1 MDLRQLAY
9 RWRTRGYVVL
19 PRFMGWRDRVRL
31 RAACDRAERAWRAGI
46 PPDKRLGPL
55 SNMAYLT
62 SPRWYDDGRVPG
74 EILHFVA
81 DRSVLDLIAAITGGA
96 PLFHNTQY
104 FMEQRGADWDG
115 EWHRDS
121 QFLAP
126 DAVTEQRH
134 IAESTGVHFRVAL
147 EDDPWL
153 RIVPGS
159 YRRWDTAQ
167 EWTIR
172 REKGN
177 GDPDGAVS
185 VPLKAGDAMLFHAW
199 SIHQGLYRRE
209 PERRTFDVIYMTHGT
224 AEQRALTPRRC
235 MPSEVRMASL
245 PRDVRAFYER
255 FARTYR
261 RAWSASA

>member
-1 MDLRQLAY
+1 VALRQLAY
-9 RWRTRGYVVL
+9 HWRTRGYVVL
-19 PRFMGWRDRVRL
+19 PRFMGWRDRERL
-31 RAACDRAERAWRAGI
+31 RAACDRAEHTSRERL
-46 PPDKRLGPL
+46 PPERRDAPL

-62 SPRWYDDGRVPG
+62 DPRWYADGRVPA
-74 EILHFVA
+74 EILEFVA
-81 DRSVLDLIAAITGGA
+81 DRSVLNLIQAITGDA

-115 EWHRDS
+115 EWHRDT

-126 DAVTEQRH
+126 DAETERRH

-147 EDDPWL
+147 NDDPWL

-159 YRRWDTAQ
+159 HRRWDTAQ
-167 EWTIR
+167 EWAIR
-172 REKGN
+172 REGAS
-177 GDPDGAVS
+177 GDPANAVS

-209 PERRTFDVIYMTHGT
+209 PVRRTVDVIYMTRGT
-224 AEQRALTPRRC
+224 AERALTPQAC
-235 MPSEVRMASL
+235 MPSAVRMASL
-245 PRDVRAFYER
+245 PRAVRAFYAR

-261 RAWSASA
+261 RAWASA

>member
-1 MDLRQLAY
+1 
-9 RWRTRGYVVL
+9 
-19 PRFMGWRDRVRL
+19 MGWRDRARL
-31 RAACDRAERAWRAGI
+31 RAACDRAERTWRNGLPA
-46 PPDKRLGPL
+46 PRRDSPL

-62 SPRWYDDGRVPG
+62 DPRWYDDRRVPA
-74 EILHFVA
+74 EILQFVA
-81 DRSVLDLIAAITGGA
+81 DRSVLDLIEAITGGA

-104 FMEQRGADWDG
+104 FMEQRGADWEG
-115 EWHRDS
+115 EWHRDT

-126 DAVTEQRH
+126 DAATERRH

-159 YRRWDTAQ
+159 HRRWDTAQ
-167 EWTIR
+167 EWAIR
-172 REKGN
+172 REGRR
-177 GDPDGAVS
+177 GDPVGAVA

-199 SIHQGLYRRE
+199 SIHQGLYRRQ
-209 PERRTFDVIYMTHGT
+209 PARRTLDVIYMTRGSG
-224 AEQRALTPRRC
+224 ERALTPKVC
-235 MPSEVRMASL
+235 MPSELRMASL
-245 PRDVRAFYER
+245 PRDARAFYER